1 MELLLSPSF
10 VFSVLLASLYGAVFH
25 FVWGKRWRDLGIYW
39 AAAVIGFG
47 LGQAISTALGFSV
60 YMIGQVRVVESTS
73 VSWICLFVARW
84 LNV

>member
-39 AAAVIGFG
+39 AAAVR
-47 LGQAISTALGFSV
+47 LANSTENTKEGDNSNSIATLPP
-60 YMIGQVRVVESTS
+60 R
-73 VSWICLFVARW
+73 
-84 LNV
+84 